1 MGLQLAYR
9 SSSSREEPTA
19 EAVVIHCSD
28 HRFQGVFQEFLTEG
42 LRLRSYSLL
51 AIPGGGHFLPL
62 EQLFPKFAKTGLQ
75 SLSFLVK
82 RGKPRKVIL
91 IGHDDCL
98 FFKERIQFFFLEA
111 DLNQKQLAN
120 LRQAR
125 KIIIGRFPGLGVELY
140 FADAQVSGAVQ
151 FLRVD

>member
-1 MGLQLAYR
+1 MGQQLAYR
-9 SSSSREEPTA
+9 SSGKREEPAA

-28 HRFQGVFQEFLTEG
+28 HRFQGVFREFLAEG
-42 LRLRSYSLL
+42 LKLGAYGLL
-51 AIPGGGHFLPL
+51 ALPGGGHFIPL
-62 EQLFPKFAKTGLQ
+62 EQWLPKFAKTGLQ

-98 FFKERIQFFFLEA
+98 FFKERVQFFFPEA

-125 KIIIGRFPGLGVELY
+125 RAVRERFPELAVELY
-140 FADAQVSGAVQ
+140 FADAQPDGAVQ
-151 FLRVD
+151 FLRIE